1 MGSSKVSKE
10 QIFKMIELYA
20 ESFESVLYETD
31 SKFLKGMENRNLAG
45 DDINRYKFWE
55 WTQGVGLFGFW
66 KLYRY
71 TNNDRYL
78 KVLLQ
83 YYDRQVKIGLP
94 AKNVNTTTPLL
105 AMSFVAED
113 QKREDYLDVC
123 KDWADWMVRCF
134 PRTKGGGF
142 QHLTS
147 DTVNDQE
154 LWDDTLFM
162 AVLFLANM
170 GRILKSQDYIEE
182 AKYQFLIHIKYL
194 ADNQTGL
201 WFHGWTFDGN
211 HNFSKALWGRG
222 NCWVTAAIPEFL
234 NMIACETSVKRYL
247 TQTLV
252 SQAEAL
258 KRYQSEDGMWHTL
271 VDQPDSYLEAS
282 ATCGFAY
289 GILKGIHMGI
299 LDPTYKVCAQNAV
312 EPILALTDE
321 KGILHQVSYG
331 TPMGRS
337 DKEFYKKIELK
348 PMLYGQALAILFL
361 LEVMKEEDIVCW
373 AIIREL

>member
-10 QIFKMIELYA
+10 QIFKTIELYA

-66 KLYRY
+66 KLYSY
-71 TNNDRYL
+71 TNSDRYL

-83 YYDRQVKIGLP
+83 YYDRQMKIGLP

-123 KDWADWMVRCF
+123 KEWADWMIRCF

-142 QHLTS
+142 QHMTS

-201 WFHGWTFDGN
+201 WFHGWTFEGN

-234 NMIACETSVKRYL
+234 DMIACETSVKRYL
-247 TQTLV
+247 IETLV
-252 SQAEAL
+252 SQADAL
-258 KRYQSEDGMWHTL
+258 KRYQAEDGMWHTL
-271 VDQPDSYLEAS
+271 VDQKDSYLEAS

-348 PMLYGQALAILFL
+348 PMPYGQALAILFL
-361 LEVMKEEDIVCW
+361 LEVMKEEDIVC
-373 AIIREL
+373 